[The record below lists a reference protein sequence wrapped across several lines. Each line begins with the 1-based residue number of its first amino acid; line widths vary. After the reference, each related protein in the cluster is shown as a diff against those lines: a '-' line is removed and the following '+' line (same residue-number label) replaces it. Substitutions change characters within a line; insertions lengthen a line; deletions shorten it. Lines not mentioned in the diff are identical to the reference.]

1 MSKIYSFKILLKN
14 IATLLILATF
24 VIGIGCAPIPNKK
37 NTSYTPSRLT
47 HLKAY
52 QAKKTTR
59 KKPVEKKT
67 SSKKLTSAHKAKAKR
82 KSLRIAKAKRKA
94 RQETRE
100 QKTKLRPQESK
111 YTDYEKVELNKAY
124 FKSFLMDTGNILTS
138 PIRWNLQDWLTA
150 SLVVGVTGGL
160 MFVDEDIRDE
170 TQSSRSSFSDDL
182 AKVGE
187 AFGNGGYAIPSLGAL
202 YLAGHIMINDK
213 AKLAALLSFESF
225 VISGAFTLVLKH
237 SAGRARPTNKNE
249 SDNWEGPNFDGGVSF
264 SSGHTATAFS
274 IATII
279 ANEYDNH
286 AIVPPLAY
294 GLAFLTG
301 WSRINDNKHWASDV
315 FFGAAMGYFTSKAL
329 LKYHEGPGP
338 SRLAIMPM
346 IGKDVKGVTAYYQF

>member
-1 MSKIYSFKILLKN
+1 MSKNYSFKNLLKN
-14 IATLLILATF
+14 IAALLILATF
-24 VIGIGCAPIPNKK
+24 IIGIGCAPIPNKK
-37 NTSYTPSRLT
+37 TSNQSPSRLT
-47 HLKAY
+47 HLKSY
-52 QAKKTTR
+52 QAKKRPAKRT
-59 KKPVEKKT
+59 V
-67 SSKKLTSAHKAKAKR
+67 SKKLTSAQISKKKKTAKAR
-82 KSLRIAKAKRKA
+82 GKA
-94 RQETRE
+94 RKEAE
-100 QKTKLRPQESK
+100 LASMNNDN
-111 YTDYEKVELNKAY
+111 TDYEKVELNKAY
-124 FKSFLMDTGNILTS
+124 FKSFLTDSGNILTS
-138 PIRWNLQDWLTA
+138 PIRWNIQEWLTA
-150 SLVVGVTGGL
+150 SLVVGITGGL

-170 TQSSRSSFSDDL
+170 IQENRSTFSDDL

-187 AFGNGGYAIPSLGAL
+187 AFGNGGYAVPSLGAL
-202 YLAGHIMINDK
+202 YLAGHLMKNEK
-213 AKLAALLSFESF
+213 AKRAALLSFESF

-237 SAGRARPTNKNE
+237 STGRARPTKRNE

-294 GLAFLTG
+294 GLATLTA
-301 WSRINDNKHWASDV
+301 WSRMNDNKHWASDV
-315 FFGAAMGYFTSKAL
+315 AFGAAMGYFTSKAL